1 MRIVSKNLFKT
12 TLLAFLPCLFL
23 TFSGCSQLDNDSKG
37 TVSFRLN
44 TTRAVR
50 DIARD
55 VGSTEQKSYIDVEL
69 QGGHK
74 DSKTQELEADQ
85 DIYITFE
92 NVPVGRTI
100 NVYAQIYTL
109 VEGEKQII
117 YAGTSESKIIQSEE
131 NLFQLMLDFAYDSYV
146 ETSSKYIVLR
156 PLFSVERDE
165 RKLKSNKLEFKNDED
180 ENKRDESFSW
190 QHKKLS
196 DYQKARVTFRGKDL
210 SQAAESALRFRLVK
224 STTGARYVLDT
235 KAVSDSAQTYEF
247 EIPQFI
253 NLDKIAL
260 ENNWNDNMSTW
271 APDFTCYIDK
281 IELIKDS
288 SLIDSDFNQI
298 TKTNS
303 SYVVKNPPLQN
314 ILNTNISKNKIE
326 FDSHPND
333 GSGPYSAAYWEFENI
348 EDYDKVSIT
357 VKCVQQNATGMRF
370 IVKGYSPFK
379 YPEKDT
385 CEHTEITSENSSTYQ
400 FTIPDAAY
408 TFTIN
413 MNIADLKNGPDGST
427 ISIQAIEFENASYT
441 GDYSLDNFGDKWA
454 IIVEEIKLYNSL
466 SMNIS
471 VPGSETIDVTTTSS
485 ASTYTFTAPT
495 GYTSYVWKVDGN
507 VQAETGNE
515 FVLDMTSLDTGIHDI
530 LLLADDENRHHSWTA
545 QVEKSQY

>member
-1 MRIVSKNLFKT
+1 M
-12 TLLAFLPCLFL
+12 
-23 TFSGCSQLDNDSKG
+23 
-37 TVSFRLN
+37 
-44 TTRAVR
+44 
-50 DIARD
+50 
-55 VGSTEQKSYIDVEL
+55 

-156 PLFSVERDE
+156 PLLSVERDE

-190 QHKKLS
+190 QLKKLS

-210 SQAAESALRFRLVK
+210 PQASESSLRFRLVK
-224 STTGARYVLDT
+224 STTGARYVLET

-260 ENNWNDNMSTW
+260 ENDWNYNMSTW

-288 SLIDSDFNQI
+288 SLIDPDFNKI
-298 TKTNS
+298 TKTDTTC
-303 SYVVKNPPLQN
+303 KIINPPVQN
-314 ILNTNISKNKIE
+314 IISTKIDKNIIT
-326 FDSHPND
+326 FDSTQGRSTNPT
-333 GSGPYSAAYWEFENI
+333 GSGYSAAYWEFADLEN
-348 EDYDKVSIT
+348 YDRVSIK
-357 VKCVQQNATGMRF
+357 VKANNPNNFEQIRIV
-370 IVKGYSPFK
+370 VKGYAPFN
-379 YPEKDT
+379 YPSVTQSHDGTDIQQIIEAADT
-385 CEHTEITSENSSTYQ
+385 TQILTLSRTQ
-400 FTIPDAAY
+400 
-408 TFTIN
+408 
-413 MNIADLKNGPDGST
+413 LVDGLDDNPLT
-427 ISIQAIEFENASYT
+427 AILFQNDSYT
-441 GDYSLDNFGDKWA
+441 GEWITTPEEGTSADANLNYGEAWNLE
-454 IIVEEIKLYNSL
+454 IEEILLEKLAQFQL
-466 SMNIS
+466 SIS
-471 VPGSETIDVTTTSS
+471 VPSSNSDINVVVKVNGETQPQTSDTPITVS
-485 ASTYTFTAPT
+485 SDKEIQFVADDN
-495 GYTSYVWKVDGN
+495 YTSYVWKVNSN
-507 VQAETGNE
+507 VQTSATGNT
-515 FVLDMTSLDTGIHDI
+515 FTLDSNLLLSGYNDI
-530 LLLADDENRHHSWTA
+530 ILLADNETLNLHHSWTA
-545 QVEKSQY
+545 QITKE